1 MFKGFLGVLY
11 GDGIGVMLK
20 KRQEEKV
27 MRKRTKRLVIV
38 SVFLLLMLLMTGCV
52 KEENIVEEII
62 VGQEGYYTIK
72 EVTLP
77 SPQQSVI
84 LPVGG
89 SISTVASPI
98 MFGERVFCASSV
110 YDVEYNIQNFFLQI
124 WDAGVGE
131 WKNMDVLQSSFELD
145 GIQYDGI
152 NSIITSSI
160 DERIYTQAYIANQ
173 ANYLVELESGSVTEI
188 ICEVPAEFNEKYDS
202 MKDDLTRD
210 WDGNFYVFSKNNNV
224 IQCYDHVLQ
233 NAKAEEVPETN
244 AVYGLVQSNAG
255 ADVYWYGMNL
265 EGKPVIGDMT
275 KGTVVVNGLEGIGT
289 DCVAGVSLNQTFYL
303 ADTQNLWKVMDG
315 KVYKAFRFAANG
327 YLLSEVYGIKVV
339 DEREVLLL
347 VKMDGELT
355 FLHMK
360 ELDEPLE
367 KQEIVIA
374 FTMQHLAL
382 NKSIARFNRQND
394 KYYISVMLPEE
405 GEEEDA
411 FRRRVQLE
419 ISAGKGPDILGHDM
433 VLDFSSYV
441 ENGYLECVDEV
452 FSEPSLYLKAALEDA
467 KINGHFFSVPYDCTF
482 DVIAYPT
489 ENIGER
495 TSWTLQELM
504 QAVENSDAVILQENL
519 DGVSIIYKYALKDNS
534 NTTFI
539 DWKAG
544 ESHLDEQSFVDLL
557 AFAKTYEDN
566 GNGEKKAF
574 AKTIISF
581 NDLRRIKEV
590 YQSGETGV
598 AFLGYPR
605 EEGNGIYVNTRALYL
620 NANPECKEGA
630 ITFFEFLLSEEEQLK
645 YVTYDSVEQMR
656 EEGLKTLAGHSK
668 QFPVSLMAYDKMVD
682 MELKGDMDN
691 LVYTDSGIIQLDI
704 LYTDEMIEQFNFIL
718 EHAQPS
724 NFYAE
729 AIYNIVAEE
738 LVPYFSGDISAQEAA
753 KKLDS
758 RVQLYLDEQN

>member
-1 MFKGFLGVLY
+1 M
-11 GDGIGVMLK
+11 K
-20 KRQEEKV
+20 KR
-27 MRKRTKRLVIV
+27 RIV
-38 SVFLLLMLLMTGCV
+38 SIILLLTLLLTGCAGESNNDV
-52 KEENIVEEII
+52 EII
-62 VGQEGYYTIK
+62 EEQECYYTIK

-77 SPQQSVI
+77 SSEQSVI

-89 SISTVASPI
+89 SISSVASPI
-98 MFGERVFCASSV
+98 MFGDCVLCTLSV
-110 YDVEYNIQNFFLQI
+110 YDAEHNIQNFFLQI
-124 WDAGVGE
+124 LDPGAGE
-131 WKNMDVLQSSFELD
+131 WKNMDVLQSAFELD

-152 NSIITSSI
+152 NSFITSSI
-160 DERIYTQAYIANQ
+160 DERIYTQAYITNQ
-173 ANYLVELESGSVTEI
+173 ANYLVELETDGVREI
-188 ICEVPAEFNEKYDS
+188 ICEVPAA
-202 MKDDLTRD
+202 MKEEYFGVNSALTRD
-210 WDGNFYVFSKNNNV
+210 WDGNFYVFSKSSNT
-224 IQCYDHVLQ
+224 IQCYDSVLQ
-233 NAKAEEVPETN
+233 NAKAEEVPGTK
-244 AVYGLVQSNAG
+244 AVYGLVQSKSG

-265 EGKPVIGDMT
+265 EGKPVIGDLT
-275 KGTVVVNGLEGIGT
+275 KGTVIVNEMEGLGT
-289 DCVAGVSLNQTFYL
+289 DYVAGVSPNQTFYL
-303 ADTQNLWKVMDG
+303 ADTQNLWKVIDG
-315 KVYKAFRFAANG
+315 KAYKAFRFAANG

-360 ELDEPLE
+360 EIDEPLE
-367 KQEIVIA
+367 KEEIVIA
-374 FTMQHLAL
+374 FATQHLAL

-394 KYYISVMLPEE
+394 KYYISIMLPEE

-433 VLDFSSYV
+433 VLEFSSYV

-452 FSEPSLYLKAALEDA
+452 FSDPSLYLKATLEDA
-467 KINGHFFSVPYDCTF
+467 KLNGHFFSVPYDCTF

-504 QAVENSDAVILQENL
+504 QAVENSDAEILQENL
-519 DGVSIIYKYALKDNS
+519 NGVSIVYKYALKDNS

-539 DWKAG
+539 NWTTG
-544 ESHLDEQSFVDLL
+544 ESHLDEQPFMDLL
-557 AFAKTYEDN
+557 AFAKAYEDN
-566 GNGEKKAF
+566 GNDEKKAF
-574 AKTIISF
+574 AKTIIAF
-581 NDLRRIKEV
+581 NELRRIKEV
-590 YQSGETGV
+590 YRANETGV

-620 NANPECKEGA
+620 NANSECKEGA
-630 ITFFEFLLSEEEQLK
+630 VAFFKFLLSEEEQLK

-656 EEGLKTLAGHSK
+656 EEGLNVLVGHTK
-668 QFPVSLMAYDKMVD
+668 QFPVFLKAYDKMVD
-682 MELKGDMDN
+682 MELKKDMEN
-691 LVYTDSGIIQLDI
+691 LVHTDTGVIQLDI
-704 LYTDEMIEQFNFIL
+704 LYTDEMLEQFYFIL

-729 AIYNIVAEE
+729 AIYSIVAEE
-738 LVPYFSGDISAQEAA
+738 LAPYFMGDISAEEAA
-753 KKLDS
+753 KNLDN

>member
-1 MFKGFLGVLY
+1 M
-11 GDGIGVMLK
+11 K
-20 KRQEEKV
+20 KRSF
-27 MRKRTKRLVIV
+27 V
-38 SVFLLLMLLMTGCV
+38 SIFLLLTILMTGCARESNTV
-52 KEENIVEEII
+52 MESIE
-62 VGQEGYYTIK
+62 GQESYYTIK

-77 SPQQSVI
+77 SPEQSVI
-84 LPVGG
+84 LPMGG
-89 SISTVASPI
+89 SISSVASPI
-98 MFGERVFCASSV
+98 MFGDRVLCKSSV
-110 YDVEYNIQNFFLQI
+110 YDVEHNNQNFFLQI
-124 WDAGVGE
+124 LDPGAGE
-131 WKNMDVLQSSFELD
+131 WKNMDVLQSAFELE

-152 NSIITSSI
+152 NSVITSSI

-173 ANYLVELESGSVTEI
+173 ANYLVELESDGVREI
-188 ICEVPAEFNEKYDS
+188 ICEVPASFNEEYDS
-202 MKDDLTRD
+202 LKDALTRD
-210 WDGNFYVFSKNNNV
+210 WDGNFYVFSKNNNI

-233 NAKAEEVPETN
+233 NAKAEVVSETK
-244 AVYGLVQSNAG
+244 AVYGLVQSNAD

-265 EGKPVIGDMT
+265 EGKPVIGNLT
-275 KGTVVVNGLEGIGT
+275 KGTVVVNGKEGLGT
-289 DCVAGVSLNQTFYL
+289 DYVVGVTPNETFYL
-303 ADTQNLWKVMDG
+303 ADTQNMWKVMDG
-315 KVYKAFRFAANG
+315 KTYKAFRFAANG

-355 FLHMK
+355 LLHMK
-360 ELDEPLE
+360 EVDEPFE

-374 FTMQHLAL
+374 FATQHLAL

-452 FSEPSLYLKAALEDA
+452 FSDPSLYLKAALEDA
-467 KINGHFFSVPYDCTF
+467 KLNGHFFSVPYDCTF

-504 QAVENSDAVILQENL
+504 QAVENSDAEILQENL
-519 DGVSIIYKYALKDNS
+519 DGVSIVYKYALKDNS

-539 DWKAG
+539 DWTTG
-544 ESHLDEQSFVDLL
+544 ESHLNEQPFIDLL
-557 AFAKTYEDN
+557 AFAKTYGDN

-574 AKTIISF
+574 AKTIIAF
-581 NDLRRIKEV
+581 NELRRIKEV
-590 YQSGETGV
+590 YRSGETGV

-620 NANPECKEGA
+620 NANSECKEGA
-630 ITFFEFLLSEEEQLK
+630 MTFFEFLLSEEEQPK
-645 YVTYDSVEQMR
+645 YVTYDAVEQMH
-656 EEGLKTLAGHSK
+656 EEGLNELVGHSK
-668 QFPVSLMAYDKMVD
+668 QFPVSLKAYDKIVD
-682 MELKGDMDN
+682 MELKRDMEN
-691 LVYTDSGIIQLDI
+691 LVHTDTGIIQLDI
-704 LYTDEMIEQFNFIL
+704 LYTDEMIEQFYFIL
-718 EHAQPS
+718 EHAESS
-724 NFYAE
+724 NYYAE
-729 AIYNIVAEE
+729 AVYSIVGEE
-738 LVPYFSGDISAQEAA
+738 LAPYFSGDISAEEAA

-758 RVQLYLDEQN
+758 RVQLYLDEIAEP

>member
-1 MFKGFLGVLY
+1 M
-11 GDGIGVMLK
+11 K
-20 KRQEEKV
+20 KRSFA
-27 MRKRTKRLVIV
+27 II
-38 SVFLLLMLLMTGCV
+38 LLLMVLLTTGCAG
-52 KEENIVEEII
+52 ENNNVVESVE
-62 VGQEGYYTIK
+62 GQESYYTIK
-72 EVTLP
+72 EVALP
-77 SPQQSVI
+77 SPEQSVI

-89 SISTVASPI
+89 SISSVASPI
-98 MFGERVFCASSV
+98 MFGNRVLCTSSV
-110 YDVEYNIQNFFLQI
+110 FDVEYNNQNFFLQVL
-124 WDAGVGE
+124 DSGADE
-131 WKNMDVLQSSFELD
+131 WKNIDVLHSAFELD

-152 NSIITSSI
+152 NSFITSSI
-160 DERIYTQAYIANQ
+160 DEGIYTQAYIANQ
-173 ANYLVELESGSVTEI
+173 ANYLVELESNGVREI
-188 ICEVPAEFNEKYDS
+188 ICEMPASFNEEYDS
-202 MKDDLTRD
+202 LKDSLTRD
-210 WDGNFYVFSKNNNV
+210 WDGNFYVFSQNNNIV
-224 IQCYDHVLQ
+224 QCYDHVLQ
-233 NAKAEEVPETN
+233 NAKAEEVSETK
-244 AVYGLVQSNAG
+244 AVYGLLQSNAG

-265 EGKPVIGDMT
+265 EGKPVIGNLT
-275 KGTVVVNGLEGIGT
+275 AGTVVVSGPEGLGT
-289 DCVAGVSLNQTFYL
+289 DYVAGVSPNQTFYL
-303 ADTQNLWKVMDG
+303 ADTQNLWKVIDG
-315 KVYKAFRFAANG
+315 KAYKAFRFAANG

-360 ELDEPLE
+360 EVDEPLE

-374 FTMQHLAL
+374 FATRHLAL

-411 FRRRVQLE
+411 FRRRVQME

-433 VLDFSSYV
+433 VLEYPSYV

-467 KINGHFFSVPYDCTF
+467 RLNGHFFSVPYDCTF
-482 DVIAYPT
+482 DVIAYSM

-504 QAVENSDAVILQENL
+504 LAVQNSDAEILQENL
-519 DGVSIIYKYALKDNS
+519 SGVSIVYKYALKDNS

-539 DWKAG
+539 NWTTG
-544 ESHLDEQSFVDLL
+544 ESYLNEQPFMDLL

-574 AKTIISF
+574 AKTIIAF
-581 NDLRRIKEV
+581 NELRRMKEV
-590 YQSGETGV
+590 YRSNETGV

-620 NANPECKEGA
+620 NANSECKDGA
-630 ITFFEFLLSEEEQLK
+630 MTFFKFLLSEEEQLK
-645 YVTYDSVEQMR
+645 YVSYDSVEQMQ
-656 EEGLKTLAGHSK
+656 EEGLNVLVGHSK
-668 QFPVSLMAYDKMVD
+668 QFPVSLNVYDKIVD
-682 MELKGDMDN
+682 MELKKDMDN
-691 LVYTDSGIIQLDI
+691 LIHTDTGIIQLDI
-704 LYTDEMIEQFNFIL
+704 LYSDEMIEQLYFIL

-724 NFYAE
+724 NYYAE
-729 AIYNIVAEE
+729 AVYSMVAEE
-738 LVPYFSGDISAQEAA
+738 LAPYFSGDISAEEAA

-758 RVQLYLDEQN
+758 RVQLYLDEIAEP